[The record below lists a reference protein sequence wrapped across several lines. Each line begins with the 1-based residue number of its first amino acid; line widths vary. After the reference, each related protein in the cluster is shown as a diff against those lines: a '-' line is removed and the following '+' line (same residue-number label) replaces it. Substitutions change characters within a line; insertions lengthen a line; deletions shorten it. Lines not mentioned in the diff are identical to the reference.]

1 MPVDDERLARA
12 LAAWVAT
19 EREQL
24 EGREVRLNV
33 DGPYDPVGMD
43 PVYILRLR
51 SSGKEAEAVLFRGG
65 TLLLA
70 TYDEAAAEV
79 RESHVDA
86 ASPEE
91 VKAALTAL
99 AEGV

>member
-1 MPVDDERLARA
+1 MA
-12 LAAWVAT
+12 LAAWVAA

-24 EGREVRLNV
+24 EGREVRVEV
-33 DGPYDPVGMD
+33 DGPHDPVGMD

-51 SSGKEAEAVLFRGG
+51 TGNEAEAVLFRGG

-70 TYDEAAAEV
+70 TYDEAAVEV

-86 ASPEE
+86 TSPED

-99 AEGV
+99 AKSV